1 MLILRHW
8 IAAAVCVGLFADP
21 ARPQTASEF
30 QVKSAYL
37 YNIATRAQWPEHT
50 LPNDKSKL
58 VICVFGGEPDFPD
71 VLKSTLAGKDI
82 RDHPIEIRHLQSSG
96 ELKFCHLAFIRV
108 ANGNARAALAQ
119 LENTNVLSVGEDK
132 EFLSQGGMIN
142 LTVEGGGVRFEL
154 NSAAIERANIRYGR
168 QDSPSSRGDQETSLQ
183 NKTTRALRISSQPL
197 YPGIAKTMNL
207 RGSVQLE
214 VTVKPDGSV
223 KDVRVIGG
231 HPLLAD
237 AAVRSVKQWRYEPSG
252 RETTELVK
260 LNFEI
265 Q

>member
-8 IAAAVCVGLFADP
+8 IAAAVCVGLFADA
-21 ARPQTASEF
+21 ARPQTGREF

-71 VLKSTLAGKDI
+71 VLKSTLAGKEI
-82 RDHPIEIRHLQSSG
+82 RENPIEIRHLQSSG
-96 ELKFCHLAFIRV
+96 ELNSCHLAFIRV

-142 LTVEGGGVRFEL
+142 LSVEGGDVRFEL

-168 QDSPSSRGDQETSLQ
+168 QASPSSRGDQETTLQ
-183 NKTTRALRISSQPL
+183 NKTARALRISSQPL

-237 AAVRSVKQWRYEPSG
+237 AAVKSVKQWRYEPSG

>member
-1 MLILRHW
+1 MLIVRHW
-8 IAAAVCVGLFADP
+8 MAAAVCVGLFPAP

-37 YNIATRAQWPEHT
+37 YDFAERAQWPDRT

-58 VICVFGGEPDFPD
+58 VICVFGGESDFPD

-82 RDHPIEIRHLQSSG
+82 REHPIEVRHLQSSG
-96 ELKFCHLAFIRV
+96 ELKSCHVAFIRV

-142 LTVEGGGVRFEL
+142 LTLERGGVSFEL
-154 NSAAIERANIRYGR
+154 NSAAIERAAIRYRG
-168 QDSPSSRGDQETSLQ
+168 QDSPTSRGGQETKLQ
-183 NKTTRALRISSQPL
+183 NKTARALKISSQPL
-197 YPGIAKTMNL
+197 YPAIAKTMNL

-223 KDVRVIGG
+223 KEVRVIGG

-237 AAVRSVKQWRYEPSG
+237 AAVKSVKQWRYEPSG
-252 RETTELVK
+252 RETTEVVK
-260 LNFEI
+260 INFENE
-265 Q
+265 

>member
-1 MLILRHW
+1 MLIVRHW
-8 IAAAVCVGLFADP
+8 MAAAVCVGLFAAP
-21 ARPQTASEF
+21 ARPQTANEF

-37 YNIATRAQWPEHT
+37 YDFAERAQWPDRT

-58 VICVFGGEPDFPD
+58 VICVFGGESDFPD

-82 RDHPIEIRHLQSSG
+82 REHPIEVRHLQSSG
-96 ELKFCHLAFIRV
+96 ELKSCHVAFIRV

-142 LTVEGGGVRFEL
+142 LTLERGGVSFEL
-154 NSAAIERANIRYGR
+154 NSAAIERAAIRYRG
-168 QDSPSSRGDQETSLQ
+168 QDSPTSRGGQETKLQ
-183 NKTTRALRISSQPL
+183 NKTARALKISSQPL
-197 YPGIAKTMNL
+197 YPAIAKTMNL

-223 KDVRVIGG
+223 KEVRVIGG

-237 AAVRSVKQWRYEPSG
+237 AAVKSVKQWRYEPSG
-252 RETTELVK
+252 RETTEVVK
-260 LNFEI
+260 VNFENE
-265 Q
+265 

>member
-1 MLILRHW
+1 MLIFRRW
-8 IAAAVCVGLFADP
+8 MAAAACVGLFADP

-37 YNIATRAQWPEHT
+37 YDFAKRARWPEHT
-50 LPNDKSKL
+50 LPKDKSKL
-58 VICVFGGEPDFPD
+58 VICVFGGESDFPD

-82 RDHPIEIRHLQSSG
+82 REHPIEVRHLQSSG
-96 ELKFCHLAFIRV
+96 ELKSCHVAFIRV

-142 LTVEGGGVRFEL
+142 LTLEGGGVRFEL

-168 QDSPSSRGDQETSLQ
+168 QDSPTSRGDQETSL
-183 NKTTRALRISSQPL
+183 NKTARALKISSQPL

-231 HPLLAD
+231 HPLLAG

-252 RETTELVK
+252 RETTEVVK
-260 LNFEI
+260 VNFEK

>member
-1 MLILRHW
+1 M
-8 IAAAVCVGLFADP
+8 
-21 ARPQTASEF
+21 
-30 QVKSAYL
+30 
-37 YNIATRAQWPEHT
+37 
-50 LPNDKSKL
+50 
-58 VICVFGGEPDFPD
+58 
-71 VLKSTLAGKDI
+71 
-82 RDHPIEIRHLQSSG
+82 
-96 ELKFCHLAFIRV
+96 
-108 ANGNARAALAQ
+108 
-119 LENTNVLSVGEDK
+119 LSVGEDK

-142 LTVEGGGVRFEL
+142 LSVEGGDVRFEL

-168 QDSPSSRGDQETSLQ
+168 QDSPSSRGDQETSLP
-183 NKTTRALRISSQPL
+183 NKTARALKISSQPL

-252 RETTELVK
+252 RETTEVVK
-260 LNFEI
+260 VNFEN